1 MAHNNSIEKMM
12 NNRSYEDIF
21 YDVFKYVDQL
31 VHLMRPN
38 KVLML
43 AADGVAPRAK
53 LNQQRTRRFKKNNLD
68 QSQIDML
75 NKEGKIITDLFNSDC
90 ISAGTDFMTGLSEAF
105 DLFIATKLNNDPLW
119 KNVSYFLIV
128 VKNRV
133 LWFRRSRRR

>member
-68 QSQIDML
+68 QGQLEML
-75 NKEGKIITDLFNSDC
+75 NKEGKTVTDLFNSDC

-105 DLFIATKLNNDPLW
+105 DLFISTKLSSDPLW
-119 KNVSYFLIV
+119 KNV
-128 VKNRV
+128 R
-133 LWFRRSRRR
+133 